1 MRANAWK
8 NVGILVGPWT
18 TLASMAWLAACG
30 GGGGSGN
37 SPSPANRPP
46 NSVAQASATSAWSTQ
61 TLELRGSG
69 SNDPDGSI
77 VSYRWAQTSGPA
89 VALTDANTA
98 TATFTVPPLADPAT
112 LSFTLTVTDN
122 GGLSASQSV
131 SIPVAPDGVLFTV
144 GLADGKP
151 FTSDRV
157 AVPLQLSGA
166 TRMGIAV
173 DATHIQWSSNLQG
186 SLGTQASVGTPL
198 LVPLDT
204 GAHVLTVSADFGVL
218 GSVSKTFPLRVLP
231 FQQPVPAALSSEMPG
246 AGYSMPVVMISVIP
260 TLDGINVDAAVTGP
274 SGNSE
279 WQPGTIEDLQDWII
293 RYVTRTKFM
302 LEEGSKFHGYKQPG
316 AAPQLGYRVVAIYN
330 FYENFK
336 PGVPDPGHPG
346 NTYPDYF
353 DLLDKT
359 HAREF
364 VEQQQVREI
373 WLNSYNFGTASLNES
388 NMASAAT
395 GDVSNSYRDNGD
407 LPIYSNTYLLYQYN
421 YTRSQAE
428 AVHNH
433 GHQIEA
439 MMAYINQR
447 YDGNT
452 QLFWNDFVGWDA
464 TNHFVTGRCGA
475 THWPLN
481 ARQDYD
487 YYNPTDRVM
496 SDCEDWQ
503 PAGGTRKEVS
513 LDTWAAIPYA
523 WPATG
528 TVSQLEESQ
537 WYIYWMQNLPGAGNT
552 IPYNSTT
559 MENWW
564 TFVGDW
570 DAAIA
575 ARKRL
580 YR

>member
-1 MRANAWK
+1 MRSSVGK
-8 NVGILVGPWT
+8 NVGIRVGRWT
-18 TLASMAWLAACG
+18 AMAFTALLAGCG
-30 GGGGSGN
+30 GGGGGSD
-37 SPSPANRPP
+37 SPAPANRRP
-46 NSVAQASATSAWSTQ
+46 NSVAQASAATAWSTQ
-61 TLELRGSG
+61 TLELRGSA
-69 SNDPDGSI
+69 SSDPDGSI
-77 VSYRWAQTSGPA
+77 VSYRWAQASGPA
-89 VALTDANTA
+89 VTLTDADTA
-98 TATFTVPPLADPAT
+98 TATFTVPPLTDPAT

-122 GGLSASQSV
+122 GGLSASQTV
-131 SIPVAPDGVLFTV
+131 SISVAPDGVQFSV
-144 GLADGKP
+144 NLADGKP
-151 FTSDRV
+151 FTSNRV
-157 AVPLQLSGA
+157 DVPMQLSGA
-166 TRMGIAV
+166 TRMGVAV
-173 DATHIQWSSNLQG
+173 TAADIQWSSNLQG
-186 SLGTQASVGTPL
+186 SLGTQASLGAPL
-198 LVPLDT
+198 QVALDT
-204 GAHVLTVSADFGVL
+204 GMHVLTVSADFGAL
-218 GSVSKTFPLRVLP
+218 GIVSKSFPLRVLP
-231 FQQPVPAALSSEMPG
+231 FEQPVPAALASEMPG
-246 AGYSMPVVMISVIP
+246 ASYSMPVVMINVIP
-260 TLDGINVDAAVTGP
+260 TLDGVNVDAAVTGP
-274 SGNSE
+274 SGNGE
-279 WQPGTIEDLQDWII
+279 WQPGTIEDLQTWII
-293 RYVTRTKFM
+293 RYVTRAKFM
-302 LEEGSKFHGYKQPG
+302 LEEGSKFRGYKRPG
-316 AAPQLGYRVVAIYN
+316 AAPQLGYRVLAIYN
-330 FYENFK
+330 FYANFK

-359 HAREF
+359 HARDF
-364 VEQQQVREI
+364 VEQRQVREI
-373 WLNSYNFGTASLNES
+373 WVNSYNYGTASLNES
-388 NMASAAT
+388 NMSSPAT
-395 GDVSNSYRDNGD
+395 GDISNSYRDNGD
-407 LPIYSNTYLLYQYN
+407 LPIYANTYVLYQYN

-452 QLFWNDFVGWDA
+452 QLFWNQFVGWDA
-464 TNHFVTGRCGA
+464 NNHFQTGRCGA

-487 YYNPTDRVM
+487 YYNSADQVM

-513 LDTWAAIPYA
+513 LDTWASLPYD

-528 TVSQLEESQ
+528 AVTQLEESQ

-564 TFVGDW
+564 TFIGDW

-575 ARKRL
+575 AGKRL